1 MVEELA
7 LFLTWKIQ
15 DSMPYRGLPHP
26 PRNYSRGFLG
36 RGEDW
41 KHGEPRLSLLSRG
54 VTQKEKGDDARD
66 SAVASTVFLSLDWS
80 FSLYH
85 VAENLRGKEELG
97 VRSEAGAIR
106 TPSPSSLPLSL
117 SFFFLRRC
125 GKGDQSTFS
134 HLKGRLHRVLE
145 EHLFERKGVCR
156 RVNSFPYRC
165 PWLPSV
171 WPNPGVPSFSWKTV

>member
-1 MVEELA
+1 MERRLETRGTKSRAYFLLTGLGCA
-7 LFLTWKIQ
+7 LVHFYWP
-15 DSMPYRGLPHP
+15 MPVTQREG
-26 PRNYSRGFLG
+26 GDVCG
-36 RGEDW
+36 T
-41 KHGEPRLSLLSRG
+41 SLLQVQS
-54 VTQKEKGDDARD
+54 
-66 SAVASTVFLSLDWS
+66 FSLDWS
-80 FSLYH
+80 FSLPRRG
-85 VAENLRGKEELG
+85 EPQGKEEHWECG
-97 VRSEAGAIR
+97 AKQGQSE
-106 TPSPSSLPLSL
+106 PSSPSSLPLSL